1 MFVVR
6 KTMSMGQLLSFLLTA
21 TNFYS
26 PQIRKNCIGNN
37 AISVVQDY
45 EQDTRKTTNDGES
58 RGRIARHY
66 RFCKFDDESITNPHP
81 IGLLAHY
88 WDTCGSPVIKCL
100 CFFVVFLLGYLW

>member
-1 MFVVR
+1 
-6 KTMSMGQLLSFLLTA
+6 MGQLLSFLLTA

-66 RFCKFDDESITNPHP
+66 RFCKFDVESITNPHP
-81 IGLLAHY
+81 IGLLAQLVERC
-88 WDTCGSPVIKCL
+88 TGIAEVMGSNSVRAWIFSGPI
-100 CFFVVFLLGYLW
+100 FNY